1 MQITCEYCS
10 KTIVTMLATRSV
22 EAEGEFWD
30 THVKKKNVQSALD
43 TAFNKGIDSTP
54 VKALLGLPS

>member
-1 MQITCEYCS
+1 
-10 KTIVTMLATRSV
+10 MLATRSV

-30 THVKKKNVQSALD
+30 THVKKNVQSALD
-43 TAFNKGIDSTP
+43 TAFNKGINSTP

>member
-1 MQITCEYCS
+1 MQVTCEYCS

-30 THVKKKNVQSALD
+30 THVKKMYRVRW
-43 TAFNKGIDSTP
+43 IRHSTK
-54 VKALLGLPS
+54 VSIVLQLKLS

>member
-1 MQITCEYCS
+1 MQVTCEYCS

-30 THVKKKNVQSALD
+30 THVKKNVQSALD
-43 TAFNKGIDSTP
+43 TAFNKGINSTR